1 MLLYCLAVS
10 YIKLNFKLKFDP
22 KKCTFKNLEEIWKKR
37 VATLSL
43 RNISKFLDKLFLTP
57 CSSCNTS
64 LKYTAEGL
72 VF

>member
-1 MLLYCLAVS
+1 MFS
-10 YIKLNFKLKFDP
+10 YYLTQFFSLNLTRNRP
-22 KKCTFKNLEEIWKKR
+22 KMCTFKNLEEIWKKR